1 MREERHPGITAAAS
15 HTHQGDRVCLEN
27 AEHVE
32 YFLEAD
38 PVQAELLGEKGKD
51 DLEGSHSGLVLTSL
65 LPVVHQLLNF
75 LPLLGIILEMI
86 MVI

>member
-1 MREERHPGITAAAS
+1 MASDLMWRVTRRLQVGDTRVREQRHPGVTAAAS
-15 HTHQGDRVCLEN
+15 HTHQGDRVCLED

-51 DLEGSHSGLVLTSL
+51 ELNIVLDKT
-65 LPVVHQLLNF
+65 
-75 LPLLGIILEMI
+75 ILEI
-86 MVI
+86 